1 MSRIHQVV
9 LTLLTIICMV
19 VIFLFSA
26 EPADESSE
34 KSLGIGY
41 AIADI
46 FIADFEQWEPQQQL
60 EFVEGIEY
68 PIRKGG
74 HATEYAVLGF
84 LLLATLYS
92 WGDSVVKKRG
102 LRILSAFIIAVLYA
116 ISDEIHQLFVPG
128 RSCQLTDVMIDSVG
142 AVFGILAFLLAGR
155 LWNRLFSR
163 RKKCDT
169 LKADVKQKK

>member
-1 MSRIHQVV
+1 MIKIHQVV
-9 LTLLTIICMV
+9 LTFLTLLCMV

-46 FIADFEQWEPQQQL
+46 FVSDFQQWEPQRQL

-74 HATEYAVLGF
+74 HATEYAGLGF
-84 LLLATLYS
+84 LLL
-92 WGDSVVKKRG
+92 
-102 LRILSAFIIAVLYA
+102 
-116 ISDEIHQLFVPG
+116 
-128 RSCQLTDVMIDSVG
+128 
-142 AVFGILAFLLAGR
+142 
-155 LWNRLFSR
+155 
-163 RKKCDT
+163 
-169 LKADVKQKK
+169 